1 LSLAFSVRI
10 GEHPPRRSA
19 LLADIVTRK
28 MRSEVTLT
36 GGTLQTESALAI
48 RESSLVGERVEA
60 VVRG

>member
-1 LSLAFSVRI
+1 
-10 GEHPPRRSA
+10 